1 MSRFR
6 TIALLLTVA
15 VGGWLAA
22 CDKSP
27 TQASRL
33 PPTPPPNQPGQ
44 PTLQSI
50 RVEGPTSVPPGTK
63 AQYTATGQMSDGNTP
78 DLTSTTTWRSSDNAV
93 LDVAA
98 SGEATGGKAGEAVV
112 AAENN
117 GKRSS
122 IQVLVLA
129 PGTYRL
135 MGLVSDSGMPVAGA
149 IVDVLDGSRAV
160 MSVRTDGEGIYRF
173 YGLAGDVELRVR
185 AEGYPDQ
192 VRGIP
197 VANDARLDFQMPATA
212 SLNGLYDL
220 TITAD
225 ASCPRSG
232 RNALPEELRVRTYG
246 AAVTQNGRQLSVKL
260 SGGSLQVGNFSGSVN
275 GATATFDIHGITT
288 DPFYYYYTY
297 IDRTI
302 DLVENLS
309 PSSYFLISGKA
320 STSQLSTGLSGELS
334 GVMGVLP
341 QLSGYANFT
350 TSCWGKQKFVLTR
363 R

>member
-1 MSRFR
+1 MSRIP
-6 TIALLLTVA
+6 TIALAVA
-15 VGGWLAA
+15 VLAGGWSAG
-22 CDKSP
+22 CDKPP
-27 TQASRL
+27 TQ
-33 PPTPPPNQPGQ
+33 PTRTNPPPPPPPGQ

-50 RVEGPTSVPPGTK
+50 RAEGPTSVPPGTK
-63 AQYTATGQMSDGNTP
+63 AQYTATGQMSDGNTQ
-78 DLTSTTTWRSSDNAV
+78 DLTSTTTWRSSDNGV

-98 SGEATGGKAGEAVV
+98 NGEATGGKAGEAVV

-122 IQVLVLA
+122 VQVLVLA

-135 MGLVSDSGMPVAGA
+135 MGLVSDNGMPVAGA
-149 IVDVLDGSRAV
+149 IVDILDGSRAV

-173 YGLAGDVELRVR
+173 YGVAGDVELRVR

-192 VRGIP
+192 VHGIP

-212 SLNGLYDL
+212 TLNGLYEL

-225 ASCPRSG
+225 ANCPRSG
-232 RNALPEELRVRTYG
+232 RNALPEELRVRIYG
-246 AAVTQNGRQLSVKL
+246 ATVTQNGRQLSVKL
-260 SGGSLQVGNFSGSVN
+260 SGGSLQVGSFSGSVN
-275 GATATFDIHGITT
+275 GAAATFDIHGITT

-297 IDRTI
+297 IDKTI

-320 STSQLSTGLSGELS
+320 STSQVSTGVAGELS

-341 QLSGYANFT
+341 GLSGYANFT